1 MKKILALLLTLAMLF
16 TLAACGGSGTQTT
29 NDSSTDTTD
38 TDTADTQPDDSASEP
53 DDSADDNADDGQA
66 AAGDLNVG
74 VFWYA
79 YSDAFLSTVRTA
91 LDASLSAA
99 GITYTDYDANN
110 NQATQLEQVQTAI
123 TNGVNVLVVNLVTSG
138 SADAAQQ
145 IIDTAGDL
153 PVVFFN
159 RAPEGDGEE
168 GTVLGANDNVCFIGT
183 DAPEAGH
190 LQGKMIGDFLL
201 ENYDDIDLN
210 DDGEISYA
218 MFMGDAANVEAIYR
232 TQYGVEDANAVLTAA
247 GKPEL
252 VYFNASNSD
261 KYQLDPN
268 GAWSSAAAFDFMSVN
283 LAEYS
288 EANGNMIELIICNN
302 DDMAAGSISALENA
316 GYNLGDGESTK
327 IPVFGVDATQTAQD
341 LIAADKMTGT
351 VKQDAE
357 GMANAITSVVKAF
370 GGGASLADAV
380 SETAGSADMFS
391 VADGFTNKLFV
402 AYAPFTAGVHRQS
415 LKRGSCQAA
424 APSLKFTIMGGKTHG
439 SGYPPENDRYHEDI
453 SGRQGPRPRLA

>member
-1 MKKILALLLTLAMLF
+1 MKKILALLLALTMMFVLV
-16 TLAACGGSGTQTT
+16 ACGG
-29 NDSSTDTTD
+29 NDNSTPSNSDSNNSSSTTSDNN
-38 TDTADTQPDDSASEP
+38 TAEP
-53 DDSADDNADDGQA
+53 APSTG
-66 AAGDLNVG
+66 GDLNVG

-91 LDASLSAA
+91 LDADLAAA
-99 GITYTDYDANN
+99 GITYQDYDANN
-110 NQATQLEQVQTAI
+110 NQASQLEQVQTAI

-145 IIDTAGDL
+145 IIQAANGL

-168 GTVLGANDNVCFIGT
+168 GTVLGAYDNVCFIGT

-190 LQGKMIGDFLL
+190 LQGKMIGDFLV
-201 ENYDDIDLN
+201 ENYDSVDLN
-210 DDGEISYA
+210 GDGVISYA

-252 VYFNASNSD
+252 SYFNASNSD

-268 GAWSSAAAFDFMSVN
+268 GAWSSSAGFDFMSVN

-288 EANGNMIELIICNN
+288 EANGNMIELVIANN
-302 DDMAAGSISALENA
+302 DDMAAGAISALENA
-316 GYNLGDGESTK
+316 GYNLGDGSCTK

-357 GMANAITSVVKAF
+357 GMATAITSVVQAI
-370 GGGASLADAV
+370 GGGSGMADSISSV
-380 SETAGSADMFS
+380 AGSADMYS
-391 VADGFTNKLFV
+391 VADGFTTKLFV
-402 AYAPFTAGVHRQS
+402 AYAPFTA
-415 LKRGSCQAA
+415 
-424 APSLKFTIMGGKTHG
+424 
-439 SGYPPENDRYHEDI
+439 
-453 SGRQGPRPRLA
+453 

>member
-1 MKKILALLLTLAMLF
+1 MKKILALLLALTMLF
-16 TLAACGGSGTQTT
+16 TLAACGGNNNSKQDNPTPPANNDTSGTTEPT
-29 NDSSTDTTD
+29 EPTEPAPSTDSS
-38 TDTADTQPDDSASEP
+38 
-53 DDSADDNADDGQA
+53 
-66 AAGDLNVG
+66 LNVG

-91 LDASLSAA
+91 LDADLTAA
-99 GITYTDYDANN
+99 GITYQDYDANN
-110 NQATQLEQVQTAI
+110 NQASQLEQVQTAI

-145 IIDTAGDL
+145 IIQAANGL

-168 GTVLGANDNVCFIGT
+168 GTILGAYDNVCFIGT

-190 LQGKMIGDFLL
+190 LQGKMIGDFLVA
-201 ENYDDIDLN
+201 NYDSIDLN
-210 DDGEISYA
+210 GDGTISYA

-232 TQYGVEDANAVLTAA
+232 TQYGVEDANAVLTAN

-252 VYFNASNSD
+252 AYFNASNSD

-268 GAWSSAAAFDFMSVN
+268 GAWSSSAAFDFMSVN

-288 EANGNMIELIICNN
+288 EANGNMIELIIANN
-302 DDMAAGSISALENA
+302 DDMAAGAISALQNA
-316 GYNLGDGESTK
+316 GYNLGDGTSTK

-341 LIAADKMTGT
+341 LIAADQMTGT

-357 GMANAITSVVKAF
+357 GMATAITSVVESI
-370 GGGASLADAV
+370 GSGSGMADAISGV
-380 SETAGSADMFS
+380 AGSADMYS
-391 VADGFTNKLFV
+391 VADGFTTKLFV
-402 AYAPFTAGVHRQS
+402 AYAPFTA
-415 LKRGSCQAA
+415 
-424 APSLKFTIMGGKTHG
+424 
-439 SGYPPENDRYHEDI
+439 
-453 SGRQGPRPRLA
+453 